1 MRWPS
6 TRRRRA
12 RPFNRS
18 LRQRRRLP
26 GEPRL
31 FLLPAVVIRPER
43 DQLVHDRLA
52 LLKYRACIVVVIGPA
67 IEQTELAIVASEV
80 ELPADI
86 AEIRVRQPLSD
97 GETVAIGCQRVRKL
111 ALRHLHVANLH
122 DGDRE
127 IAL

>member
-1 MRWPS
+1 CMRWPS

-26 GEPRL
+26 GEPGL
-31 FLLPAVVIRPER
+31 FLLPAVVVRPQR

-52 LLKYRACIVVVIGPA
+52 FLKYRECIVVVIGLA
-67 IEQTELAIVASEV
+67 IEQAELAIVACEI

-86 AEIRVRQPLSD
+86 AGIRRGQTLSD
-97 GETVAIGCQRVRKL
+97 GETVAI
-111 ALRHLHVANLH
+111 
-122 DGDRE
+122 
-127 IAL
+127 